1 MRSDRLTFALRTDML
16 ALPDAGDI
24 LVLRPSARD
33 SLSMLPKARLTVV
46 QTSRPDYDD
55 FAARGYRVLAERPK
69 TTRFAAAIVCVPR
82 AKAEAY
88 ALLADAAAATG
99 PNGLIVVD
107 GQKTDGID
115 SLLRD
120 LRARFTVSEPVSK
133 AHGKLFSFRPG
144 DDLMQDWTAKPHH
157 FETPLGRFQ
166 TLPGVFSADGPDA
179 GSALLAANLPAKL
192 GARVIDLGAGWG
204 YLSRAILAQPG
215 VKEVHLVEAEA
226 TALACARLNI
236 TDPRAQ
242 FHWADATTF
251 KLDRGVDTV
260 VCNPPFHTAR
270 DPDPA
275 LGIAFLQSAARLLAS
290 NGTLWLVA
298 NRHLPYDRTLAAL
311 FREVEEIGSDPRFR
325 ITRAAR
331 PLRAPRS

>member
-16 ALPDAGDI
+16 NLPDAGDI
-24 LVLRPSARD
+24 LVLHPAGHD
-33 SLSMLPKARLTVV
+33 SLSMLPKGRLTVI
-46 QTSRPDYDD
+46 QPMRPDYDN
-55 FAARGYRVLAERPK
+55 FVARGYSVLAERPK
-69 TTRFAAAIVCVPR
+69 SGRFAAVLVCVPR
-82 AKAEAY
+82 AKAAAY
-88 ALLADAAAATG
+88 ALLAEAAAATG
-99 PNGLIVVD
+99 PKGHIIVD
-107 GQKTDGID
+107 GHKTDGID

-120 LRARFTVSEPVSK
+120 LRARFTVSDPVSK

-144 DDLMQDWTAKPHH
+144 DDLMADWAAKPQDV
-157 FETPLGRFQ
+157 GDGFQ

-179 GSALLAANLPAKL
+179 GSALLAATLPEKL
-192 GARVIDLGAGWG
+192 GTRVIDLGAGWG
-204 YLSRAILAQPG
+204 YLSRSILTRPT
-215 VKEVHLVEAEA
+215 VKDLHLVEANA
-226 TALACARLNI
+226 TALTCAKLNI

-275 LGIAFLQSAARLLAS
+275 LGLSFLQSAARLLAS
-290 NGTLWLVA
+290 HGTLWLVA

-311 FREVEEIGSDPRFR
+311 FREVEDIGSDPRFR
-325 ITRAAR
+325 LTRAAR
-331 PLRAPRS
+331 PLRAPK

>member
-24 LVLRPSARD
+24 LVLRPPARD

-46 QTSRPDYDD
+46 QPSRPDYDD
-55 FAARGYRVLAERPK
+55 FAARGYRVLDARPK
-69 TTRFAAAIVCVPR
+69 SIRFAAALVCVPR

-88 ALLADAAAATG
+88 ALLACAAAATG

-120 LRARFTVSEPVSK
+120 LRARFTLSEPVSK

-144 DDLMQDWTAKPHH
+144 DDLMQDWAAKPHH
-157 FETPLGRFQ
+157 FQTSLGSFQ

-179 GSALLAANLPAKL
+179 GSALLATNLPAKL
-192 GARVIDLGAGWG
+192 GPRVIDLGAGWG

-242 FHWADATTF
+242 FHWADATSF

-275 LGIAFLQSAARLLAS
+275 LGVAFLQSAARLLAS
-290 NGTLWLVA
+290 HGTLWMVA

>member
-1 MRSDRLTFALRTDML
+1 MLT
-16 ALPDAGDI
+16 LPDAGDI
-24 LVLRPSARD
+24 LVLRPPARD
-33 SLSMLPKARLTVV
+33 SLSMLPKAQLTVV
-46 QTSRPDYDD
+46 QPFRPDYED

-69 TTRFAAAIVCVPR
+69 STRFAAAIVCVPR

-99 PNGLIVVD
+99 SNGLIAVD

-120 LRARFTVSEPVSK
+120 LRARFTLSEPVSK
-133 AHGKLFSFRPG
+133 AHGKLFSFSPG
-144 DDLMQDWTAKPHH
+144 DDLMQDWSAKPHH
-157 FETPLGRFQ
+157 FADAYGSFQ

-204 YLSRAILAQPG
+204 YLSAAILAQPG

-275 LGIAFLQSAARLLAS
+275 LGVAFLQSAARLLAS
-290 NGTLWLVA
+290 HGTLWLVA

>member
-1 MRSDRLTFALRTDML
+1 MRSDRLTFALRTEML
-16 ALPDAGDI
+16 ALPDTGDI
-24 LVLRPSARD
+24 LVLRPAGSD

-46 QTSRPDYDD
+46 QSLRPDYDD

-69 TTRFAAAIVCVPR
+69 STRFSAAIVCVPR

-88 ALLADAAAATG
+88 ALLAEAAAATG
-99 PNGLIVVD
+99 PTGLIVVD

-120 LRARFTVSEPVSK
+120 LRARFTLSEPVSK
-133 AHGKLFSFRPG
+133 AHGKLYSFRPG
-144 DDLMQDWTAKPHH
+144 DDMMLDWAAKLHDI
-157 FETPLGRFQ
+157 GDGFQ

-251 KLDRGVDTV
+251 KLDRGVDAV

-270 DPDPA
+270 EPDPA
-275 LGIAFLQSAARLLAS
+275 LGLAFLQSAARLLAPH
-290 NGTLWLVA
+290 GTLWMVA

-311 FREVEEIGSDPRFR
+311 FREVEEIGADPRFR
-325 ITRAAR
+325 LTRAAR
-331 PLRAPRS
+331 PIRAPRP

>member
-1 MRSDRLTFALRTDML
+1 ML
-16 ALPDAGDI
+16 ALPETGEI
-24 LVLRPSARD
+24 LVLRPASND

-46 QTSRPDYDD
+46 QPMRPDYTD
-55 FAARGYRVLAERPK
+55 FTARGYNVLAERPSS
-69 TTRFAAAIVCVPR
+69 TRFAAAIVCAPR
-82 AKAEAY
+82 AKAQAY
-88 ALLADAAAATG
+88 ALLAEAANAVG
-99 PNGLIVVD
+99 PSGTIVVD

-120 LRARFTVSEPVSK
+120 LRKRFTVSEPVSK

-144 DDLMQDWTAKPHH
+144 DDLMLDWAAKLHDI
-157 FETPLGRFQ
+157 GDGFQ

-204 YLSRAILAQPG
+204 YLSRTILAQPA

-242 FHWADATTF
+242 FHWADATIF

-260 VCNPPFHTAR
+260 VCNPPFHTSR
-270 DPDPA
+270 TPDPA
-275 LGIAFLQSAARLLAS
+275 LGLAFLQSAARLLAS
-290 NGTLWLVA
+290 HGTLWMVA

-311 FREVEEIGSDPRFR
+311 FREVEDIGTDPRFR
-325 ITRAAR
+325 IIRAAR
-331 PLRAPRS
+331 PVRAPK